1 MRMKDKV
8 VLVTGASSGIGR
20 EMAIA
25 FARDGAT
32 VGIADLD
39 IDAARKVADEIRSAG
54 HRAEAIFMDVTIED
68 LVDREIDGFARQNG
82 RLDVL
87 VANAG
92 LQHLD
97 RIADVS
103 FVDWKRLLA
112 VHLDGS
118 FLTARAALR
127 HMIPAKRGC
136 VLFMGSVHS
145 YMVSEKKGPYAVA
158 KHGIVGLCRAIAK
171 ENGRD
176 GVRANTIC
184 PGLVRTPLIDRQ
196 LPILARE
203 RGVSEQQVIDDFLRF
218 TADGEFTTTAELAE
232 LAILLA
238 ALPSNVLN
246 GQSIGA
252 SHGIHML

>member
-1 MRMKDKV
+1 MQDKT
-8 VLVTGASSGIGR
+8 VLITGAGSGIGR

-25 FARDGAT
+25 FAREGGI
-32 VGIADLD
+32 VGVADTDLD
-39 IDAARKVADEIRSAG
+39 PARNVQREIQSSG
-54 HRAEAIFMDVTIED
+54 GRAQAIQLDVTVEHA
-68 LVDREIDGFARQNG
+68 VDSVIARFAKDHG

-92 LQHLD
+92 VQHLD
-97 RIADVS
+97 AIADVT
-103 FVDWKRLLA
+103 FQEWKRVLA
-112 VHLDGS
+112 VHLEGS

-127 HMIPAKRGC
+127 EMIPAKRGAII
-136 VLFMGSVHS
+136 FMGSVHS

-176 GVRANTIC
+176 GIRANTIC
-184 PGLVRTPLIDRQ
+184 PGFVRTPLIDRQ
-196 LPILARE
+196 LPVLARE
-203 RGVSEQQVIDDFLRF
+203 RGVFEQEIINQFL
-218 TADGEFTTTAELAE
+218 TLTVDNEPTTPQELAE

-238 ALPSNVLN
+238 ALPTNVLN